1 MQGTGTASVSYVFHG
16 NSLLPTSVLTTGV
29 PQPGDTWAAGVSQ
42 YAGFY
47 DRYRVDG
54 SSIKINIVNRTAGA
68 FLKCVLLSAPITTTL
83 SQLVTDLDALSYE
96 DLMSWQYASWKN
108 ALFSGNNQSVWFN
121 KFRKTKHM
129 LSYKNASDNNEVESL
144 LPNPNGSGGSYP
156 VQSNTGYI
164 YYLRLFNQ
172 NGATG
177 TSPITYDLTIRMI
190 LYTTLLAPTLRTQ
203 VVVPTP

>member
-1 MQGTGTASVSYVFHG
+1 MQGTGTASVAYWWLG
-16 NSLLPTSVLTTGV
+16 NSLLPTSVTTSGV

-47 DRYRVDG
+47 DRYRVDA
-54 SSIKINIVNRTAGA
+54 SSIRINIVNRTSGG
-68 FLKCVLLSAPITTTL
+68 FLKCVLLSAPITTNL
-83 SQLVTDLDALSYE
+83 SSLITQLGALSYE

-129 LSYKNASDNNEVESL
+129 LSYKNASDNNEVEFE
-144 LPNPNGSGGSYP
+144 LPNPDGTGGSFSTFP
-156 VQSNTGYI
+156 NTGYV
-164 YYLRLFNQ
+164 YYLRMFNQ
-172 NGATG
+172 TGAAG
-177 TSPITYDLTIRMI
+177 TSPITYDLTVKMI
-190 LYTTLLAPTLRTQ
+190 FYTTLLSPTLRTQ